1 MNSQSLELLDPSL
14 IRWMHKK
21 GWQSLLPIQDLA
33 VRPILEAKSDVIISA
48 STASGKT
55 EAAFLPTITAI
66 HKNPEKTGIRI
77 LYISPLKALINDQCR
92 RLEQMCEFSSDNV
105 TPWHGDVSA
114 SKKKNLKNAPSG
126 IVLTTPES
134 LESMLINHVQWIKE
148 SMRDLS
154 YVVIDEF
161 HAFMGTQRGY
171 QLQSQLHR
179 LENLIGKLVPRI
191 ALSATFSDT
200 TSVSSYLRPNSK
212 VPCRIITAPKGS
224 EDTLSVQIKGYDK
237 PFEQDAFF
245 KDNQSDDDSLS
256 DKLQE
261 TTVEQSAEF
270 EENAYSKISDDIFR
284 LLRGKNNLV
293 FCNSR
298 SATEE
303 IAAKLEMKCSENFV
317 PNEFFPHHGSLSKEL
332 RESLEYRL
340 QEGRWPT
347 TAICTA
353 TLELGIDISDVN
365 SIGQV
370 DHPISVASLRQ
381 RLGRAGRRDHKAV
394 LRVFL
399 PEGEDNPNH
408 EELYEDT
415 VMTVAMIEL
424 LLERWYEPPL
434 SHEYSFSTLLQQ
446 TLSVIASFG
455 SASAKS
461 LYELLCQTGPFSLC
475 TPKVFGAFLRS
486 LGENDLI
493 VQLNDGS
500 LTLGLKG
507 ESLVSE
513 WSFYAAFDTPQEYL
527 IEHDGHIIG
536 SVPLN
541 YELEVDST
549 FLFAGRGWRVV
560 FFSAKRHVISVKP
573 YQYDT
578 QPLTVNGVSG
588 KIYDIIR
595 ERMRD
600 IYLNKNVSAY
610 LNKKAKEH
618 LQRGIDLF
626 NQFKLDKRHY
636 YEGAKGI
643 SLFPWKGD
651 RVMQTIVLLLRKE
664 NIKASLYKSHIELEF
679 VPMDSLKVAVHNL
692 INNLEIKPVDLV
704 KKIRHLDRDKHDEFI
719 SLELKQMAYAHSELD
734 LQGAMDFL
742 RVLKKELI

>member
-1 MNSQSLELLDPSL
+1 MNEQSLELLDPSL

-21 GWQSLLPIQDLA
+21 GWQSLLPIQELA
-33 VRPILEAKSDVIISA
+33 VRPILEAKTDVIISA

-55 EAAFLPTITAI
+55 EAAFLPSITAI
-66 HKNPEKTGIRI
+66 HKDPEKTGIRI

-92 RLEQMCEFSSDNV
+92 RLEQMCEFSADNV

-114 SKKKNLKNAPSG
+114 SKKKNLKNSPSG
-126 IVLTTPES
+126 IILTTPES

-148 SMRDLS
+148 SMKYLS

-212 VPCRIITAPKGS
+212 VRCRIITAPKGS

-237 PFEQDAFF
+237 PFEPDSFF
-245 KDNQSDDDSLS
+245 KDNQSDDNSL
-256 DKLQE
+256 KEQLQD
-261 TTVEQSAEF
+261 SAENQPSL

-317 PNEFFPHHGSLSKEL
+317 PNEFFPHHGSLSKDL

-399 PEGEDNPNH
+399 PEGENNSNH

-455 SASAKS
+455 SVSAKA
-461 LYELLCQTGPFSLC
+461 LYELLCQTGPFCLC
-475 TPKVFGAFLRS
+475 TPKVFAAFLRS
-486 LGENDLI
+486 LGEHDLI

-500 LTLGLKG
+500 LTLGLNG

-549 FLFAGRGWRVV
+549 FLFAGRGWR
-560 FFSAKRHVISVKP
+560 HVISVKP

-578 QPLTVNGVSG
+578 QPLTVNGASG
-588 KIYDIIR
+588 RIYDIIR

-600 IYLNKNVSAY
+600 IYLQKKVPAY

-618 LQRGIDLF
+618 LLRGIELF
-626 NQFKLDKRHY
+626 NLFKLDRCHY

-679 VPMDSLKVAVHNL
+679 VPMDSLKVAVYNI
-692 INNLEIKPVDLV
+692 INNSEINPVDLV
-704 KKIRHLDRDKHDEFI
+704 KKIRHLDRDKHDEYI

-734 LQGAMDFL
+734 LQGAMEFL
-742 RVLKKELI
+742 RILKKELS

>member
-1 MNSQSLELLDPSL
+1 MNEQSLELLDPSL

-21 GWQSLLPIQDLA
+21 GWQSLLPIQELA
-33 VRPILEAKSDVIISA
+33 VRPILEAKTDVIISA

-55 EAAFLPTITAI
+55 EAAFLPSITAI

-92 RLEQMCEFSSDNV
+92 RLEQMCEFSADNV

-114 SKKKNLKNAPSG
+114 SKKKNLKNSPSG
-126 IVLTTPES
+126 IILTTPES

-148 SMRDLS
+148 SMKYLS

-191 ALSATFSDT
+191 ALSATFSDA

-212 VPCRIITAPKGS
+212 VRCRIITAPKGS
-224 EDTLSVQIKGYDK
+224 EDTLSVQIKGYDI
-237 PFEQDAFF
+237 PFEPDSFF
-245 KDNQSDDDSLS
+245 KDNQSDDNSL
-256 DKLQE
+256 KEQLQD
-261 TTVEQSAEF
+261 SAENQPSL

-317 PNEFFPHHGSLSKEL
+317 PNEFFPHHGSLSKDL

-399 PEGEDNPNH
+399 PEGENNSNH

-455 SASAKS
+455 SVSAKA
-461 LYELLCQTGPFSLC
+461 LYELLCQTGPFCLC
-475 TPKVFGAFLRS
+475 TPKVFAAFLRS
-486 LGENDLI
+486 LGEHDLI

-500 LTLGLKG
+500 LTLGLNG

-560 FFSAKRHVISVKP
+560 FFSSKRHVISVKP

-578 QPLTVNGVSG
+578 QPLTVNGASG
-588 KIYDIIR
+588 RIYDIIR

-600 IYLNKNVSAY
+600 IYLQKKVPAY

-618 LQRGIDLF
+618 LLRGIELF
-626 NQFKLDKRHY
+626 NLFKLDRCHY

-679 VPMDSLKVAVHNL
+679 VPMDSLKVAVYNI
-692 INNLEIKPVDLV
+692 INNSEINPVDLV
-704 KKIRHLDRDKHDEFI
+704 KKIRHLDRDKHDEYI

-734 LQGAMDFL
+734 LQGAMEFL
-742 RVLKKELI
+742 RILKKELS